1 MLRATTGGRCFT
13 QAVLRVRWMLNV
25 MGLPSGVCLTRLP
38 HVWILIISVVAGPA
52 GTASP
57 GVLAFSVIAPR
68 LTSLSCH
75 LRLNYPP
82 HLALTQ
88 SSLLSLCLSP
98 FLSSLVPSS
107 RPPDGYRFTSSWMA
121 FAKRIR

>member
-1 MLRATTGGRCFT
+1 MLRATAGGRCFT

-25 MGLPSGVCLTRLP
+25 TGPPSGDCLTRFP
-38 HVWILIISVVAGPA
+38 HVRMLIISVVAGPA

-75 LRLNYPP
+75 LRLNYPA

-88 SSLLSLCLSP
+88 SSPLSLCLSP
-98 FLSSLVPSS
+98 FLSPLIPSS
-107 RPPDGYRFTSSWMA
+107 RPPEGCRFASSWMA
-121 FAKRIR
+121 FANRTR